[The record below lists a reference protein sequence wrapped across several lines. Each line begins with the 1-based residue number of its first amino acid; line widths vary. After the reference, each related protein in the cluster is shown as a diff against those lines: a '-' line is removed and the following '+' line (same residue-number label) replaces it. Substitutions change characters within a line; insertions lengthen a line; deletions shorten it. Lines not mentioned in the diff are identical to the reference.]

1 MRLCRFNDDR
11 LGLVKGDRVL
21 DVTDALKGL
30 EPHRWP
36 YPTGDAVISAFV
48 AIRERIEILADLAVG
63 FPLSEVA
70 LRAPIGNPTKVCAA
84 PVNYKKHLDE
94 AIEDPDT
101 FSREHVR
108 QIRETG
114 LFLKAVS
121 AIVGP
126 FEGIKLRKL
135 DRRNDHEI
143 ELAAVIGRKADRV
156 SRENA
161 LDYIAGYTIGLD
173 MTVRGP
179 EERSLRKSIDSYCVL
194 GPWMVTADEIPD
206 PSKLHLQTR
215 LNGNLMQE
223 SGLDMLIHS
232 VPDLIAYISDFT
244 PLAPGDIIS
253 TGTPE
258 GIGAKRNPP
267 VWMKPGDTL
276 EVEVSNVGTL
286 RGHVEDEP

>member
-21 DVTDALKGL
+21 DVTDALKAL
-30 EPHRWP
+30 EAHRWP
-36 YPTGDAVISAFV
+36 YPKGDALICALP

-63 FPLSEVA
+63 FPLNEVS
-70 LRAPIGNPTKVCAA
+70 LKSPIANPTKVCAA
-84 PVNYKKHLDE
+84 PVNYRKHLEE
-94 AIEDPDT
+94 AIEDPET
-101 FSREHVR
+101 FSREHIR
-108 QIRETG
+108 QIQETG

-126 FEGIKLRKL
+126 SEGVKLRKV

-143 ELAAVIGRKADRV
+143 ELVAVIGRKADRV

-161 LDYIAGYTIGLD
+161 LDHVAGYMIGLD
-173 MTVRGP
+173 MTIRGP

-206 PSKLHLQTR
+206 PGKLSLE
-215 LNGNLMQE
+215 LKVNGEVRQSANTK
-223 SGLDMLIHS
+223 
-232 VPDLIAYISDFT
+232 DLIIDVPGLIEFASSFYT
-244 PLAPGDIIS
+244 LQPGDILM

-258 GIGAKRNPP
+258 GVGP
-267 VWMKPGDTL
+267 VKPGDTITATI
-276 EVEVSNVGTL
+276 EKIGAMTVGVSAV
-286 RGHVEDEP
+286 

>member
-21 DVTDALKGL
+21 DVTDALKAL
-30 EPHRWP
+30 EAHRWP
-36 YPTGDAVISAFV
+36 YPKGDALICALP

-63 FPLSEVA
+63 FPLNEVS
-70 LRAPIGNPTKVCAA
+70 LKSPIANPTKVCAA
-84 PVNYKKHLDE
+84 PVNYRKHLEE
-94 AIEDPDT
+94 AIEDPET
-101 FSREHVR
+101 FSREHIR
-108 QIRETG
+108 QIQETG

-126 FEGIKLRKL
+126 SEGVKLRKV

-143 ELAAVIGRKADRV
+143 ELVAVIGRKADRV

-161 LDYIAGYTIGLD
+161 LDHVAGYMIGLD
-173 MTVRGP
+173 MTIRGP

-206 PSKLHLQTR
+206 PGKLSLE
-215 LNGNLMQE
+215 LKVNGEVRQSANTK
-223 SGLDMLIHS
+223 
-232 VPDLIAYISDFT
+232 DLIIDVPGLIEFASSFYT
-244 PLAPGDIIS
+244 LQPGDILM

-258 GIGAKRNPP
+258 GVGP
-267 VWMKPGDTL
+267 VKPGDTITATI
-276 EVEVSNVGTL
+276 EKIGTMTVGVSAV
-286 RGHVEDEP
+286 